1 MAEERKETSLKDL
14 FIACLPKCHDEAV
27 VHPFLVVREAL
38 TSTKVPDSWLQG
50 RNPLINLNYLL
61 RDVNIDGRVI
71 DRSMEPLAGSQFLP
85 LFHDFVPTADADS
98 DNDDQLI

>member
-14 FIACLPKCHDEAV
+14 FIACLPKCQNQHL
-27 VHPFLVVREAL
+27 VHPFYAAREAM
-38 TSTKVPDSWLQG
+38 TSTKVPDCWLQG

-61 RDVNIDGRVI
+61 HDINIEGNVI
-71 DRSMEPLAGSQFLP
+71 DRVMEPLSGSQFLP

-98 DNDDQLI
+98 DDDDQLI